1 MRKILDLIIGKDYF
15 VDLKKDVI
23 KLELGELDINDGK
36 PISNSNKVRTK
47 DYIKVKSNT
56 KIKIT
61 VSNYSK
67 SGAVRWFLYD
77 NSNKLLDT
85 WYFGLD
91 AGGTTSA
98 TIETKTAT
106 KLKLYMNGA
115 DLDAVIKVEEIGA
128 W

>member
-23 KLELGELDINDGK
+23 KLELGELDIYNGK

-47 DYIKVKSNT
+47 DYIKVKSNA

-85 WYFGLD
+85 WYFSLD
-91 AGGTTSA
+91 AYGRATSE
-98 TIETKTAT
+98 TIETETAT
-106 KLKLYMNGA
+106 KLKLFMNGV
-115 DLDAVIKVEEIGA
+115 DLDAVIKVEEVKE
-128 W
+128 

>member
-23 KLELGELDINDGK
+23 KLELGELEIYNGK

-47 DYIKVKSNT
+47 DYIKVKSNA

-67 SGAVRWFLYD
+67 AGAVRWLLYD

-85 WYFGLD
+85 WYFSLD
-91 AGGTTSA
+91 AYGRTTSE

-115 DLDAVIKVEEIGA
+115 DLDAVIKVKEVN
-128 W
+128 